1 MRALPAPVLAYAPWG
16 ARASVLASAFASS
29 RGDRDDL
36 FGDERPGVL

>member
-1 MRALPAPVLAYAPWG
+1 MRALLAP
-16 ARASVLASAFASS
+16 VLASAFASS